1 MRMEAFIE
9 SDSFQIAVRS
19 GSLIPHWDEENLQT
33 GVASSEDGLLIA
45 TYPDTEFR
53 NRSIPVIIMDAG
65 EELTAAQH
73 KDFHFI
79 GEYHL
84 HAERQSVD
92 VGCIPTVCEGTSGRV
107 KLDRKNFSVQV
118 WGNDVQDPKKI
129 LLRFK
134 RVHFTGIDA
143 GRLKV

>member
-1 MRMEAFIE
+1 MRLEAFIE

-19 GSLIPHWDEENLQT
+19 GNLIPQWNEENLHT
-33 GVASSEDGLLIA
+33 GVANSEDGLLIA

-65 EELTAAQH
+65 EELSVEQQ
-73 KDFHFI
+73 KEYQFI
-79 GEYHL
+79 GEYQL
-84 HAERQSVD
+84 RAEHQSID
-92 VGCIPTVCEGTSGRV
+92 VGCIPSVCEGTSGRV
-107 KLDRKNFSVQV
+107 KLDRKKFSVQV

-143 GRLKV
+143 SRLKV

>member
-1 MRMEAFIE
+1 MRLEAFIE

-19 GSLIPHWDEENLQT
+19 GNLIPQWTEENLST
-33 GVASSEDGLLIA
+33 GVADSEEGLLIA
-45 TYPDTEFR
+45 TYPDIEFR
-53 NRSIPVIIMDAG
+53 NRSIPVTIMDAG
-65 EELTAAQH
+65 EDLTAAQQ
-73 KDFHFI
+73 KEFHLI

-84 HAERQSVD
+84 LAQHKSVD
-92 VGCIPTVCEGTSGRV
+92 VGCIPSVCEGTSGRV
-107 KLDRKNFSVQV
+107 NLDRKKFSVQV
-118 WGNDVQDPKKI
+118 WGSNVQDPKKI